1 MESNFDIH
9 KWQVKFLKEN
19 AEGSQSTLA
28 DHFSNREGSVKR
40 ASKVVDELM
49 SRAGLDPNLQNELV
63 DAIID
68 LVDEIESNSND
79 SYDF

>member
-1 MESNFDIH
+1 MERDFDIH
-9 KWQVKFLKEN
+9 KWQAKFLKEN
-19 AEGSQSTLA
+19 AEESQSTLA
-28 DHFSNREGSVKR
+28 DYFSNREGSVKR
-40 ASKVVDELM
+40 ASGVVDQLM

-79 SYDF
+79 SYDY

>member
-9 KWQVKFLKEN
+9 KWQAKFLKEN
-19 AEGSQSTLA
+19 AEGSQSALT
-28 DHFSNREGSVKR
+28 DHFRNREGSVKR
-40 ASKVVDELM
+40 ASGVVDELM

-68 LVDEIESNSND
+68 LVGEIESNSND
-79 SYDF
+79 SYDY